1 MMLNRPSQADRHTA
15 VYIGTYPPKECGIA
29 SFTMDAVNA
38 TDLAGWRSYVIA
50 VDDCDTTNEYHDTK
64 VIMTIGKECL
74 GDYHRAAKLIADR
87 NFGVVCIEHEYGIY
101 GGDDGAYV
109 IDFVKAVKA
118 PVVVTLHTV
127 LPQPS
132 ESQRRIVKELE
143 KHCAA
148 FVVMAKTAVD
158 ILRTAYGVSAGK
170 IHVIP
175 HGAPMVPFEA
185 DKSAKARFGL
195 QGRRVISTFGLISPN
210 KGIED
215 AIQAMRSVVDAEPTA
230 TYLVLGQTHPVI
242 KRREGEWYRDQL
254 VQQVADLGLQDNVRF
269 VDKYLSLQELLN
281 YLLATDVYITPYYAN
296 PNQITSG
303 TLAYAVAAGKV
314 VVSTS
319 YLHAK
324 ELLAEGRGFLYP
336 FRDVDEL
343 ARITGKVLTDHTLFE
358 RTRKL
363 AYAYGRAMTWPSVGV
378 RYARLYTGLMSTSWS
393 GQSAMAPID
402 MVSLFEREISS
413 TREIVAPLVALGRPE
428 IASSR
433 RAAAAPEAK
442 IKRADTALVA

>member
-1 MMLNRPSQADRHTA
+1 MLNRMSQADRHTA
-15 VYIGTYPPKECGIA
+15 VYVGTYPPKECGIA

-50 VDDCDTTNEYHDTK
+50 VDDCDTSNEYNDSK
-64 VIMTIGKECL
+64 VIMTIGKERL
-74 GDYHRAAKLIADR
+74 ADYHRAAKLIAEEK
-87 NFGVVCIEHEYGIY
+87 FGVVCIEHEYGIY

-109 IDFVKAVKA
+109 IDFVKAVNA

-127 LPQPS
+127 LPEPS
-132 ESQRRIVKELE
+132 DSQRRIVKELE

-148 FVVMAKTAVD
+148 FVVMAKTAVE
-158 ILRTAYGVSAGK
+158 ILRTAYGVSPSK

-175 HGAPMVPFEA
+175 HGAPMVPFHA
-185 DKSAKARFGL
+185 DKSAKAQFGL

-230 TYLVLGQTHPVI
+230 MYLVLGQTHPVI

-254 VQQVADLGLQDNVRF
+254 VKQVSDLGLQDNVRF

-314 VVSTS
+314 VVSTP

-324 ELLAEGRGFLYP
+324 ELLAESRGFLYP

-343 ARITGKVLTDHTLFE
+343 ARITGNLLTDHALFE
-358 RTRKL
+358 RTRTL

-378 RYARLYTGLMSTSWS
+378 RYARLYKGLLDLTWS
-393 GQSAMAPID
+393 GRAAMEPID
-402 MVSLFEREISS
+402 MVSLFEREISA
-413 TREIVAPLVALGRPE
+413 TRRIVAPLVTLGRTELVPL
-428 IASSR
+428 R
-433 RAAAAPEAK
+433 RIPAPTESAV
-442 IKRADTALVA
+442 KRADTALAA